1 MVSVTVNK
9 NIVVMMSS
17 KSTHHIRHSQVGS
30 DATLV
35 SQQTAVTELDGWN
48 QLTFSFRLGFIA
60 LKCVK

>member
-1 MVSVTVNK
+1 
-9 NIVVMMSS
+9 MMSS

-48 QLTFSFRLGFIA
+48 QLTFSLRLGFIA